1 MTWWDYLW
9 MCIDEVNIRELK
21 MMGLYFESDS

>member
-1 MTWWDYLW
+1 MTWWDYMW
-9 MCIDEVNIRELK
+9 MCIDELHIRELK